1 MLLAMSR
8 MRSQQDRADMLELAR
23 QAGLYTP
30 LPPAPVAAAG
40 GRDSPAGIAVSK
52 HRLQELIQL
61 RAAAVAAGDVT
72 AGARHRCRGSAGGWW
87 SLAGPRLECWMVE

>member
-30 LPPAPVAAAG
+30 LPPAPDEAHH
-40 GRDSPAGIAVSK
+40 GIAVSK

-61 RAAAVAAGDVT
+61 RAAAVAAGGVT

-87 SLAGPRLECWMVE
+87 SLAGPRLECWMV